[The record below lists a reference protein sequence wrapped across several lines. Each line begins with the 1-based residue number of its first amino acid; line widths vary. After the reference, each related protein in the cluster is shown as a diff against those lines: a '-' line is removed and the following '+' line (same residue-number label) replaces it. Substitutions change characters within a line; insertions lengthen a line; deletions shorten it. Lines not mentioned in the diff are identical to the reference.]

1 MMLPDGEN
9 SDVISE
15 YISFDDNEEEDIE
28 EHFPRRFEFLKA
40 VGVFIGHRGEDGRYT
55 FDTKRLLL
63 AYITWYFIPMLTFV
77 LAELWYVFE
86 DHQNTVLFD
95 LFQSPVFV
103 GVCVVLP
110 LIKTHSLKS
119 ITDTLQRNMEVLPKL
134 PKERCKHTEGE
145 GNSRTNTKNEAAS
158 VVVGTGIF
166 SMTVFLFYLVYELI
180 AYSEETFTRL
190 IDELPP
196 LLVDLIYQILP
207 FMTTLLI
214 ITFLAYYS
222 KLYEHLHFKLEN
234 LCDHWSDE
242 AAKELLK
249 KIEDTQHTFRSLMT
263 GFLQYALTTNVT
275 IISLLAI
282 FTTYRLSQGAH
293 EIIYLLPGGVS
304 TVMVLLI
311 AYHVHTL
318 RQKGDS
324 LSRLARAKAREAR
337 GGEPG
342 RYEALRTLQAVLQE
356 APPEARIYGNL
367 PVGYGLIP
375 LLAVCVLAY
384 TGLLSSADSDVV
396 LTLEGVQGAVNM
408 SLARGKVRQ
417 SCRCS

>member
-1 MMLPDGEN
+1 MAPDEES
-9 SDVISE
+9 SDIISE
-15 YISFDDNEEEDIE
+15 YISFDENEEEDIE
-28 EHFPRRFEFLKA
+28 EHFNQRFKFLKA
-40 VGVFIGHRGEDGRYT
+40 VGVFIGRKDEDGRYT

-77 LAELWYVFE
+77 LAELWYMFE

-95 LFQSPVFV
+95 IFQSPVFV

-119 ITDTLQRNMEVLPKL
+119 ITETLQRNMEALPKL
-134 PKERCKHTEGE
+134 PKEQCKHSREKD
-145 GNSRTNTKNEAAS
+145 NSKANNKSESAS
-158 VVVGTGIF
+158 VVAGTGIF
-166 SMTVFLFYLVYELI
+166 SITVFLFYTIYELI
-180 AYSEETFTRL
+180 AYSEETFTSL
-190 IDELPP
+190 LDELPP

-214 ITFLAYYS
+214 ITFLDYYS
-222 KLYEHLHFKLEN
+222 KLYDHLRFKLKD

-242 AAKELLK
+242 GAKELLK
-249 KIEDTQHTFRSLMT
+249 KIEDTQHTFRLLMT

-293 EIIYLLPGGVS
+293 EIVYLLPGGVS

-318 RQKGDS
+318 RRKGES

-342 RYEALRTLQAVLQE
+342 RYGALRTLQAVLQE

-375 LLAVCVLAY
+375 LLAVFVLAY
-384 TGLLSSADSDVV
+384 TGLLSSSDSDVV
-396 LTLEGVQGAVNM
+396 LTLEGVEGAVNM

>member
-1 MMLPDGEN
+1 MLPDGEN
-9 SDVISE
+9 SDIVSE
-15 YISFDDNEEEDIE
+15 YISFDDNEEEAIE

-40 VGVFIGHRGEDGRYT
+40 VGVFIGHREEDGRYT
-55 FDTKRLLL
+55 FNTKRLLL

-77 LAELWYVFE
+77 LAELWYIFE
-86 DHQNTVLFD
+86 DHQNTVLFE

-119 ITDTLQRNMEVLPKL
+119 ITDTLQRNMELLPKL
-134 PKERCKHTEGE
+134 PKERCKHTEGN
-145 GNSRTNTKNEAAS
+145 GNSQTSTKNEAAS

-166 SMTVFLFYLVYELI
+166 SMTVFLFYSVYELI
-180 AYSEETFTRL
+180 AYSEETFSRL

-222 KLYEHLHFKLEN
+222 KLYEHLHFKLED

-318 RQKGDS
+318 RRKGEG

-375 LLAVCVLAY
+375 LLAVFVLAY

-396 LTLEGVQGAVNM
+396 LTLEGVEGAVNM